1 MAKEFDGEFNCL
13 GEKTEKIKILSAP
26 TTKEVKRIGK
36 IGEEITKTISYK
48 LQFIESARFM
58 ASSLSSLVDNLGEG
72 IHKINVNM
80 DMILKN
86 VKRAESNLK
95 LVSAAL
101 NTQTLKMI

>member
-1 MAKEFDGEFNCL
+1 
-13 GEKTEKIKILSAP
+13 
-26 TTKEVKRIGK
+26 
-36 IGEEITKTISYK
+36 
-48 LQFIESARFM
+48 M